1 MRLQFWWDTNARVF
15 DRKHDAAI
23 FSRHVHMHKTLVG
36 EFDRIAQQV
45 DQDLHQ
51 TVAVCSHPLRHIRFN
66 CALKIELR
74 TFQAL

>member
-1 MRLQFWWDTNARVF
+1 
-15 DRKHDAAI
+15 
-23 FSRHVHMHKTLVG
+23 MHKTLVG

-51 TVAVCSHPLRHIRFN
+51 TVAVCSHPLRYIRVN
-66 CALKIELR
+66 GALKVELR